1 MSSFFNR
8 LRGFLPPP
16 RPPFIPRY
24 KPPKAKPLP
33 TPRLRGLDVDTENA
47 NNTAPA
53 PVVVERLPVENV
65 KPTQEYPQLV
75 YRWRNLMHVRERG
88 KRKAAFVLGTLKRE
102 PGALMILGGTMG
114 GVWLICLWE
123 AFLNVKA
130 GVSGVEIWRYAIRFA
145 NANTFCA
152 LTNTS
157 VAPETIA
164 ASLQLPANL
173 FDFVPVTQP
182 PNELFDPQQAEDRLS
197 AIYARAARGM
207 AAGYIAV
214 ASLLRLLNLTM
225 LAGSVFRE
233 RTLNG
238 RESPFLG
245 VKGRVFRLCG
255 RVSDTLTMSLTRD
268 KEHLLPII
276 EDPSVVRHLMTK
288 YTKNGTVPIAWHVRE
303 SEYGN
308 PSAWEGLVIDD
319 DALLTTN
326 SGERLLYLEAD
337 TTMSEDAL
345 RLGTG
350 AHDLSIED
358 ACAAFRMLEDSAKM
372 RADLPPFRSVRVVL
386 GDVLQKNTT
395 GAGNEYT
402 LRQRVRF
409 RHEVDILVDSK
420 LPILTEIIQWADR
433 AAKPGWWQDR
443 KVVFETDSQEYFHNL
458 SALLQTYGFSV
469 LDISEVSSEEADRLP
484 RLIYYRRT
492 AGTVNALRAT
502 LDTTDSPPLLC
513 CVIDTKE
520 GLDTLSHLRSE
531 PLPDTT
537 TVICSAAIYDDLLRT
552 IRTWTRMGYTP
563 RQIQR
568 ELDVRSSYIA
578 RIASTIAEAVEALKK
593 EGGLKKEEEQIEKD
607 KLKDAVLATQ
617 EKGAVDDE
625 AIAAASKE
633 DKQEAT
639 AVDAAAAANSE
650 RRK

>member
-8 LRGFLPPP
+8 LRALLPPP

-33 TPRLRGLDVDTENA
+33 TPRLHGLDVGDQDLPKTEDENP
-47 NNTAPA
+47 T
-53 PVVVERLPVENV
+53 VERLPVEKV

-75 YRWRNLMHVRERG
+75 YRWRNFKHVRERG
-88 KRKAAFVLGTLKRE
+88 KRKTAFVWGMLKRE
-102 PGALMILGGTMG
+102 PGAVMILGGTMG

-123 AFLNVKA
+123 AFLNVKV
-130 GVSGVEIWRYAIRFA
+130 GVSGVEVWRYAIRFA

-164 ASLQLPANL
+164 ASLNL
-173 FDFVPVTQP
+173 SPHLFEFVPVSAP
-182 PNELFDPQQAEDRLS
+182 PGEMFADPQVAENRLS

-276 EDPSVVRHLMTK
+276 EDPSIVRHLMTTH
-288 YTKNGTVPIAWHVRE
+288 TKNGTVPIAWTVRE

-308 PSAWEGLVIDD
+308 PSAWEGLIIDD

-358 ACAAFRMLEDSAKM
+358 ACAAFRMLEDSAKL

-433 AAKPGWWQDR
+433 AVKPGWWQDR
-443 KVVFETDSQEYFHNL
+443 KLVFETDSQEYYHNL
-458 SALLQTYGFSV
+458 SALLRTYGFVV
-469 LDISEVSSEEADRLP
+469 LDISEVTSEEADRLP

-502 LDTTDSPPLLC
+502 LDTTDSPPPLC

-520 GLDTLSHLRSE
+520 GLDTLTHLRTD
-531 PLPDTT
+531 PLPETT

-568 ELDVRSSYIA
+568 ELDVRSSYVA
-578 RIASTIAEAVEALKK
+578 RIASTIAEAVQKLKEEGALKQ
-593 EGGLKKEEEQIEKD
+593 EEQAEKD

-617 EKGAVDDE
+617 EKGSADDE
-625 AIAAASKE
+625 AIAAAKNE
-633 DKQEAT
+633 DKEEAR
-639 AVDAAAAANSE
+639 AADAAAADSE
-650 RRK
+650 RDK